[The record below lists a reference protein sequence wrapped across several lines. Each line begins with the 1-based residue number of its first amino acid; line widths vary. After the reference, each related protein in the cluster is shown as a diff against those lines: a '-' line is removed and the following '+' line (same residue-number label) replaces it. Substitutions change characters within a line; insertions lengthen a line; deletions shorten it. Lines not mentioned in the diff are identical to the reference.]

1 MRWRRSEIQIQ
12 WVKMNQGQT
21 EIWNE
26 TGVQALDRWD
36 TCHLVLTGPPLA
48 TILDTTF
55 LTPPFGVHK
64 PL

>member
-1 MRWRRSEIQIQ
+1 MAEVRNSNSVGKDES
-12 WVKMNQGQT
+12 GA

-36 TCHLVLTGPPLA
+36 NRHLVLTGPPLA

-55 LTPPFGVHK
+55 LTPPFGLHK